1 MSMSDE
7 RDTPNHRRHH
17 LRDLIIFKAA
27 SPISPHGH
35 MRGIRVAGLLSLHG
49 HALKQSRRSRRPPSS
64 VT

>member
-7 RDTPNHRRHH
+7 RDTPNHRMHH
-17 LRDLIIFKAA
+17 RRDLIIFKAA
-27 SPISPHGH
+27 SLISPYGH

-49 HALKQSRRSRRPPSS
+49 YALKQSRRSRWPPSC